1 MNLKIWF
8 KMKFEFEKAF
18 VKDFRKLK
26 SRELAIL
33 ISEVITQVSNAS
45 SSHEII
51 NLKKL
56 SGYKSAF
63 RIRIGDYRIGVIIEK
78 NIVTFVA
85 FAHRKE
91 IYKRFP

>member
-1 MNLKIWF
+1 MN
-8 KMKFEFEKAF
+8 FEFEKAF

-26 SRELAIL
+26 NKELASSIL
-33 ISEVITQVSNAS
+33 EVIKQISEAVSPN
-45 SSHEII
+45 EIV

-63 RIRIGDYRIGVIIEK
+63 RIRIGDYRIGIVIEK

-91 IYKRFP
+91 IYNRFP

>member
-1 MNLKIWF
+1 MNY
-8 KMKFEFEKAF
+8 EFEKAF

-26 SRELAIL
+26 NKELASSIL
-33 ISEVITQVSNAS
+33 VVVKQVSTAKSAN
-45 SSHEII
+45 EII

-78 NIVTFVA
+78 STVTFVA

-91 IYKRFP
+91 IYN

>member
-1 MNLKIWF
+1 MN
-8 KMKFEFEKAF
+8 FEIEKAF
-18 VKDFRKLK
+18 ARDFRKLK
-26 SRELAIL
+26 SKELASL
-33 ISEVITQVSNAS
+33 ISEIINQVSEAS
-45 SSHEII
+45 TPDEIP

-63 RIRIGDYRIGVIIEK
+63 RIRIGDYRIGIVIERNTI
-78 NIVTFVA
+78 IFVA

>member
-1 MNLKIWF
+1 MNY
-8 KMKFEFEKAF
+8 EFEKAF

-26 SRELAIL
+26 NKELASSIL
-33 ISEVITQVSNAS
+33 EVVKQVSAAKTSN
-45 SSHEII
+45 EII

-78 NIVTFVA
+78 NTVTFVA

-91 IYKRFP
+91 IYNQFP

>member
-1 MNLKIWF
+1 
-8 KMKFEFEKAF
+8 MKFEFEKAF
-18 VKDFRKLK
+18 AKDFRKLK
-26 SRELAIL
+26 GKELATA
-33 ISEVITQVSNAS
+33 ISEVIKQVSEAS
-45 SSHEII
+45 TTLEIA

-56 SGYKSAF
+56 TGYKSAF

-78 NIVTFVA
+78 SIVTFVA

>member
-1 MNLKIWF
+1 MN
-8 KMKFEFEKAF
+8 FEFEKSF
-18 VKDFRKLK
+18 VKDFRKLTNK
-26 SRELAIL
+26 ELASSIL
-33 ISEVITQVSNAS
+33 EVAKQVSEATSAN
-45 SSHEII
+45 EII

-56 SGYKSAF
+56 SGARSAY

-91 IYKRFP
+91 IYNRFP

>member
-1 MNLKIWF
+1 MNI
-8 KMKFEFEKAF
+8 EFEKAF
-18 VKDFRKLK
+18 VRDFRKLK
-26 SRELAIL
+26 SKELANS
-33 ISEVITQVSNAS
+33 ISEAIKQVSEAS
-45 SSHEII
+45 ASNEIA

-63 RIRIGDYRIGVIIEK
+63 RIRIGDYRIGVIIET

-85 FAHRKE
+85 FAHRKD

>member
-1 MNLKIWF
+1 
-8 KMKFEFEKAF
+8 MKFEFEKAF

-26 SRELAIL
+26 SKELAGSL
-33 ISEVITQVSNAS
+33 SEAIKQVSEAS
-45 SSHEII
+45 TTGQIA

-63 RIRIGDYRIGVIIEK
+63 RIRIGDFRIGVIIE
-78 NIVTFVA
+78 NSVVIFVA
-85 FAHRKE
+85 FAHRKD

>member
-1 MNLKIWF
+1 
-8 KMKFEFEKAF
+8 MKFEFEKAF

-26 SRELAIL
+26 SKELATAIVEA
-33 ISEVITQVSNAS
+33 IKQVSDAS
-45 SSHEII
+45 NSSEIT

-63 RIRIGDYRIGVIIEK
+63 RIRIGDYRIGVVIEN

-85 FAHRKE
+85 FANRKE

>member
-1 MNLKIWF
+1 MN
-8 KMKFEFEKAF
+8 FEIEQAF

-26 SRELAIL
+26 NKELASSIL
-33 ISEVITQVSNAS
+33 EVIKQVSEATSPNG
-45 SSHEII
+45 IV

-63 RIRIGDYRIGVIIEK
+63 RIRIGDYRIGIIIEK
-78 NIVTFVA
+78 NTVTFVA

-91 IYKRFP
+91 IYNRFP

>member
-1 MNLKIWF
+1 MN
-8 KMKFEFEKAF
+8 FEFEKAF

-26 SRELAIL
+26 NNELASSIL
-33 ISEVITQVSNAS
+33 EVIKQVSEATSPN
-45 SSHEII
+45 EII

-78 NIVTFVA
+78 NTVTFVA

-91 IYKRFP
+91 IYNRFP

>member
-1 MNLKIWF
+1 MN
-8 KMKFEFEKAF
+8 FEFEKAF
-18 VKDFRKLK
+18 VKDFRKLENK
-26 SRELAIL
+26 ELASSIL
-33 ISEVITQVSNAS
+33 EVIKQVSESGSPN
-45 SSHEII
+45 EII

-78 NIVTFVA
+78 NTVTFVA

-91 IYKRFP
+91 IYNRFP

>member
-1 MNLKIWF
+1 
-8 KMKFEFEKAF
+8 MKFEFEKAF
-18 VKDFRKLK
+18 VRDFKKLK
-26 SRELAIL
+26 SKELASA
-33 ISEVITQVSNAS
+33 ISEAIKQVSDAS
-45 SSHEII
+45 TLSEIN

-63 RIRIGDYRIGVIIEK
+63 RIRIGDYRIGVIIER